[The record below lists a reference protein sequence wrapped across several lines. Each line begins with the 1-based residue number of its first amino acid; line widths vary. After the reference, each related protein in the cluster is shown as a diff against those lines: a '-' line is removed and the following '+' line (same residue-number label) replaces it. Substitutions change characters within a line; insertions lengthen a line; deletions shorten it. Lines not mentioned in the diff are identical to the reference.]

1 MNVYISSENNNI
13 FVNQRKYTLKKFLPE
28 RKKENNIFL
37 FTEDLSSLNKLNLII
52 KKKKFNKIY
61 IVDKVV
67 NFHRFQEYLNK
78 NYLYFNFIFF
88 FKRFIFNLKY
98 IILFKNLKSIFLNF
112 HLIYIFIEKKDKRL
126 SITGNKKFNIFYS
139 KPYFEKKNIKL
150 VSLKKEKIKTNFT
163 IYFDSAFP
171 LHPDLI
177 GVNKKLPNTSFNKK
191 FIFEYLN
198 YLKRIFYSKKKVAV
212 FLAPRTFEA
221 VNKNKVYKKLIINYS
236 KKFFFLKGINSY
248 LSIKKKKREIFSQ
261 VGGQLN
267 YFEANKNLYRI
278 KIIEF
283 DKTFKNF
290 FYKLNRL
297 EHNKRNSNFINNYNS
312 IFFKFSS
319 KSKN

>member
-13 FVNQRKYTLKKFLPE
+13 FVNQRKYILKKFLIE
-28 RKKENNIFL
+28 SKQENNIFL
-37 FTEDLSSLNKLNLII
+37 FTEDLTSLNKLNLAI

-67 NFHRFQEYLNK
+67 NFHRFQEYLK
-78 NYLYFNFIFF
+78 KKHIYFNYIFLL
-88 FKRFIFNLKY
+88 KRIIFNLKY
-98 IILFKNLKSIFLNF
+98 IVLFKNFKSVFLNF
-112 HLIYIFIEKKDKRL
+112 HLIYIFIDKKDKRL

-139 KPYFEKKNIKL
+139 KPYFEIKNTKIE
-150 VSLKKEKIKTNFT
+150 SLKNEKIENNFT
-163 IYFDSAFP
+163 TYFDSAFP

-177 GVNKKLPNTSFNKK
+177 GINKKLPNTRFNKK
-191 FIFEYLN
+191 FISEYLN
-198 YLKRIFYSKKKVAV
+198 YLKRIFYSKKKVAI

-221 VNKNKVYKKLIINYS
+221 VNKNKVFKKFIINYS

-267 YFEANKNLYRI
+267 YFQANKDLYQI
-278 KIIEF
+278 KIIKF

-290 FYKLNRL
+290 FYKINRL
-297 EHNKRNSNFINNYNS
+297 EHDKRNLNFINNYNS

-319 KSKN
+319 KSRN